1 MAFLIA
7 PFRPFVR
14 VDLAVVQADT
24 PKDMRTLLIG
34 CAFLGLAGCV
44 KEISSEE
51 RLERATQN
59 NEVKGSNSAA
69 DLQKIKC
76 DDTNAELG
84 KARNDSRPETDRIVT
99 YKELFDSLKTRVARF
114 DEAMTRNPDLQFQ
127 EGSQEIVSAKDNC
140 IQQMADVK
148 VEFETY
154 VRELVNVP
162 TVQEIKGGNTV
173 VVARLDFGVL
183 REAIEALNPDDRESL
198 LNKVSNAEKKVEVKA
213 EPRKKNK

>member
-1 MAFLIA
+1 
-7 PFRPFVR
+7 
-14 VDLAVVQADT
+14 
-24 PKDMRTLLIG
+24 MRTFVIAGACL
-34 CAFLGLAGCV
+34 ALAGCV

-51 RLERATQN
+51 RLERATQGGDM
-59 NEVKGSNSAA
+59 KGTSSAA
-69 DLQKIKC
+69 DLAKIKC
-76 DDTNAELG
+76 DDTNSELG
-84 KARNDSRPETDRIVT
+84 KARSDSRPETDRVVS
-99 YKELFDSLKTRVARF
+99 YKELFDSLKIRVARF
-114 DEAMTRNPDLQFQ
+114 DEAMSRNPDLQFQ
-127 EGSQEIVSAKDNC
+127 EGSQELVSAKENC

-183 REAIEALNPDDRESL
+183 REAIEALNPDDRDSL

-213 EPRKKNK
+213 EPRRRNK

>member
-1 MAFLIA
+1 
-7 PFRPFVR
+7 
-14 VDLAVVQADT
+14 
-24 PKDMRTLLIG
+24 MRTFVIAGALM
-34 CAFLGLAGCV
+34 ALAGCV
-44 KEISSEE
+44 KEISSDE
-51 RLERATQN
+51 RLERATAGGGD
-59 NEVKGSNSAA
+59 VKGTSSAA
-69 DLQKIKC
+69 DLQRIKC

-84 KARNDSRPETDRIVT
+84 KARNDSRPETDRVLT
-99 YKELFDSLKTRVARF
+99 YKELFDSLKSRVARF
-114 DEAMTRNPDLQFQ
+114 DEAMSRNPDLQFQ
-127 EGSQEIVSAKDNC
+127 EGSQDLVSAKENC

-183 REAIEALNPDDRESL
+183 REAIEALNPDDRDSL

-213 EPRKKNK
+213 EPRRRNK

>member
-1 MAFLIA
+1 
-7 PFRPFVR
+7 
-14 VDLAVVQADT
+14 
-24 PKDMRTLLIG
+24 MRTLVIG

-51 RLERATQN
+51 RLERATQA
-59 NEVKGSNSAA
+59 NEVKGSGSAS
-69 DLQKIKC
+69 DLAKIKC

-84 KARNDSRPETDRIVT
+84 KARNDSRPETDRVVA
-99 YKELFDSLKTRVARF
+99 YRELFDSLKTRVARF